1 MNGLAVIVVAI
12 GVLWVGSLFVHPL
25 TRCRTC
31 KGQARHRG
39 SLFKGSFR
47 ACRKCGGT
55 GRRER
60 TGVGALRAV
69 GFNVSSTGRLQR
81 K

>member
-1 MNGLAVIVVAI
+1 MSALAVIVLGFGA
-12 GVLWVGSLFVHPL
+12 LWVGSLFVHPL
-25 TRCRTC
+25 TRCGAC

-39 SLFKGSFR
+39 LVFTGSFR

-60 TGVGALRAV
+60 MGVGGLRTMGV
-69 GFNVSSTGRLQR
+69 NIGPRGRLQR